1 MFTPELIDIITPYSK
16 KAKELTAPDSSSSN
30 SVHFKEG
37 QKNDFQTLSN
47 NSSYGSSNSLCFV
60 IDYVDTDLD
69 QILKHEIEF
78 SEMHL
83 LKIVYTSLCA
93 ISFLHEAN
101 IMHRDI
107 KSANIL
113 VQ

>member
-47 NSSYGSSNSLCFV
+47 NSSDGSSNSLCLV

-69 QILKHEIEF
+69 QILKHEIDF
-78 SEMHL
+78 RSVYASL
-83 LKIVYTSLCA
+83 LQNKLNFDSTKIGIRNKALEGL
-93 ISFLHEAN
+93 F
-101 IMHRDI
+101 
-107 KSANIL
+107 
-113 VQ
+113 